1 MDKVVIQVLGGVAY
15 LLSAPEGMEVE
26 IIDLDNAE
34 GESNE

>member
-15 LLSAPEGMEVE
+15 LISAPEGIEVE

-34 GESNE
+34 GEGDE